1 MFRSAR
7 LLLVALALSASAA
20 VLTACQPPGPRVLI
34 FGDSITIESRGSG
47 DAASILSGYQV
58 DWTGTMYM
66 SAPCNGIALAKK
78 VTYVPDVVIIN
89 YAGNA
94 GSFKDNCMAGERDQA
109 LANRYRKDVQT
120 LISRYRN
127 GTTKIVIVGAPA
139 RKATLAQS
147 NLVFTTLQSLAA
159 DPANQVGFFDGGRF
173 ITPNR
178 NAPGRTAPCLSPRE
192 TRGGTCPSS
201 GRSMIRDAGIEHLCP
216 TGGTIGGTCGQ
227 YSSGAVRLTLNFR
240 DAIPKARVA
249 TRSAP
254 DAPPTPTVPP
264 TAGPTSTTM
273 PPSSSLAFG

>member
-1 MFRSAR
+1 MIRSAR
-7 LLLVALALSASAA
+7 LLLVALTLAASAA
-20 VLTACQPPGPRVLI
+20 ALTACQPPTGPRVLI
-34 FGDSITIESRGSG
+34 FGDSITIESKGSG
-47 DAASILSGYQV
+47 DFASILSGYRV

-78 VTYVPDVVIIN
+78 VTYVPDVVVIN

-94 GSFKDNCMAGERDQA
+94 GSFQDNCMAGEKDQV
-109 LANRYRKDVQT
+109 LADRYRKDVQA
-120 LISRYRN
+120 LISKYRN
-127 GTTKIVIVGAPA
+127 GKTKIVIVGAPA

-178 NAPGRTAPCLSPRE
+178 TAPGRTAACLSPRE
-192 TRGGTCPSS
+192 TEGGTCPSS

-240 DAIPKARVA
+240 DAIPKAKVA
-249 TRSAP
+249 KRTTADP
-254 DAPPTPTVPP
+254 APPSTTTSTVP
-264 TAGPTSTTM
+264 TAPV
-273 PPSSSLAFG
+273 PVAFG